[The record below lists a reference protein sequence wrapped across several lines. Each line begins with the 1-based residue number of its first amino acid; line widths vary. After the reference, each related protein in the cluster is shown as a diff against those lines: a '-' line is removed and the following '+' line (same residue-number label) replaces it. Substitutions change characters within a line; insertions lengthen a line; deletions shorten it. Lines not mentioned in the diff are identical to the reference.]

1 MRRPSRA
8 RRRRHVTSPR
18 RTHVR
23 AYSRQRRVCMYHHVR
38 CTINAA
44 PTPTPTHAFFSSLTV
59 CIRLYPRRVACN
71 TLTHH
76 TRIPR
81 ARIRQTNPSTRA
93 PRAPRVVERRRRA
106 SSSVVERRRGVHE
119 CTCTYCLPIPYNHN
133 MTIHLPSRV
142 ERTPTASTTRA
153 RRSERHITPSLA
165 RSRVHAHRARDRT
178 REHPSR
184 ARAPIAR
191 HAMRAIRGRDRD
203 VVSAGSR
210 GTFERERG

>member
-23 AYSRQRRVCMYHHVR
+23 AYSRQIRVCMYHHVR

-81 ARIRQTNPSTRA
+81 ARIRQTNPSTRT

-119 CTCTYCLPIPYNHN
+119 CTCTYCLLIPYNHN
-133 MTIHLPSRV
+133 LTIRLPSRV

-153 RRSERHITPSLA
+153 RRSERHITPSRA
-165 RSRVHAHRARDRT
+165 HSRVHAHRARERT